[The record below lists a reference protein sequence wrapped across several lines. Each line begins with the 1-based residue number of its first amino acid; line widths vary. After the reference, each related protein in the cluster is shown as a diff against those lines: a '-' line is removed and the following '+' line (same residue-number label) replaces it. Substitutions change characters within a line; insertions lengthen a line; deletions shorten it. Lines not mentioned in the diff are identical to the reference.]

1 MRHELRQ
8 ATSRNPRW
16 GPPNDV
22 CWFESVD
29 FRLEVQRSIR
39 GSPRGVPSE
48 EAREV
53 SLPMRVEECPKSRNP
68 WIHSVIGSGGEN
80 SWFSE
85 GGPLGGC
92 RQGRGPFL

>member
-22 CWFESVD
+22 CWFEESVEL
-29 FRLEVQRSIR
+29 RLEVQRSIR
-39 GSPRGVPSE
+39 GSPRRVPSE

-53 SLPMRVEECPKSRNP
+53 CPFR
-68 WIHSVIGSGGEN
+68 
-80 SWFSE
+80 
-85 GGPLGGC
+85 
-92 RQGRGPFL
+92 